1 MLDVGTEVVIVSL
14 SFSVSQHLKQNLEHN
29 YKRRVGQ
36 QVVAQSS
43 TLPSDNEGLLW
54 VIPTQRVAIQRI
66 HHDKFAHIQ
75 KSYT

>member
-54 VIPTQRVAIQRI
+54 VIPTQRVAKGYIMTYL
-66 HHDKFAHIQ
+66 HIST
-75 KSYT
+75 KSYK